1 MKKKLSVMLP
11 IKKQFQK
18 WERKENDKMK
28 KEYLKKEHK
37 IIITKNE
44 KGLYDYELSEYS
56 KMCNC
61 WNKIGKYTNFT
72 KEALE
77 TWLDINIDSLEEG
90 ATNG

>member
-1 MKKKLSVMLP
+1 M
-11 IKKQFQK
+11 
-18 WERKENDKMK
+18 E

-77 TWLDINIDSLEEG
+77 SWLDINIDSLEEG

>member
-1 MKKKLSVMLP
+1 MLP
-11 IKKQFQK
+11 IKKQFQNM
-18 WERKENDKMK
+18 ERGEKKME

-77 TWLDINIDSLEEG
+77 SWLDINIDSLEEG

>member
-1 MKKKLSVMLP
+1 MLP

-18 WERKENDKMK
+18 WERKGNDKMK

-56 KMCNC
+56 KICNC

-77 TWLDINIDSLEEG
+77 SWLDINIDSLEEG
-90 ATNG
+90 AINE

>member
-1 MKKKLSVMLP
+1 MKKKTIGYASN
-11 IKKQFQK
+11 KKAIPEMGK
-18 WERKENDKMK
+18 ERIDKMG
-28 KEYLKKEHK
+28 YINDNHK

-44 KGLYDYELSEYS
+44 KDLYDYELLEYS
-56 KMCNC
+56 KICNC

-77 TWLDINIDSLEEG
+77 SWLDINIDSLEEG

>member
-1 MKKKLSVMLP
+1 MKKKKSVMLP
-11 IKKQFQK
+11 RKKQFQNM
-18 WERKENDKMK
+18 ERGEKKMK
-28 KEYLKKEHK
+28 YINDNHK

-44 KGLYDYELSEYS
+44 KGLYDYELLEYS
-56 KMCNC
+56 KICDC

-77 TWLDINIDSLEEG
+77 SWLDINIDSLEEG